1 MYGSSAE
8 DQRQTLRRTT
18 LDLQDWANWRHQQ
31 TVQQLQKLKEESN
44 GKQSQE
50 CQWHHLPFLPFPDT
64 FPSPI

>member
-1 MYGSSAE
+1 MSTTE
-8 DQRQTLRRTT
+8 DQRQSLRRTT

-50 CQWHHLPFLPFPDT
+50 CQLYLFAQSMASAMT
-64 FPSPI
+64 SPS

>member
-1 MYGSSAE
+1 MYSSLE
-8 DQRQTLRRTT
+8 DQRQTLRKTT

-50 CQWHHLPFLPFPDT
+50 CQLLFLPAVSLILT
-64 FPSPI
+64 S